1 MYGSA
6 KEYAAENATLKKMWN
21 GPDSIIFAWWNDRYK
36 VSFSHKQNIWRI
48 TWYTWF
54 EWIMYFR
61 ILAQKKAI
69 IISEVKRINSQYIAA
84 VYKL

>member
-36 VSFSHKQNIWRI
+36 VSLLINKTFEGLRGIPDSNELCIL
-48 TWYTWF
+48 WY
-54 EWIMYFR
+54 
-61 ILAQKKAI
+61 
-69 IISEVKRINSQYIAA
+69 
-84 VYKL
+84 